1 MEMTIRLTLFALTI
15 GAMHACG
22 SAHAA
27 IPSCPKPVHH
37 KHHAT
42 APIASCVIPEP
53 RTVLLQAPI
62 DDLQPI
68 GLTPLTKYT
77 LIEHDAPAATC
88 EYNTAWNVPGGNI
101 RAQAPE
107 LDPGTGIGALVLL
120 AGGICVIRGKRHA

>member
-1 MEMTIRLTLFALTI
+1 
-15 GAMHACG
+15 
-22 SAHAA
+22 
-27 IPSCPKPVHH
+27 
-37 KHHAT
+37 
-42 APIASCVIPEP
+42 
-53 RTVLLQAPI
+53 VLLQAPI

-77 LIEHDAPAATC
+77 LIEHERGPPAAC

>member
-1 MEMTIRLTLFALTI
+1 MTIRPILFAFAI

-22 SAHAA
+22 AAHAA
-27 IPSCPKPVHH
+27 IPNCPKPVHH

-68 GLTPLTKYT
+68 GLAPLTKYT
-77 LIEHDAPAATC
+77 LIEHDALPGAC
-88 EYNTAWNVPGGNI
+88 EYNTAWNMLTGGKI